1 MLKDKHVL
9 LIDGMALLFR
19 SFFSTSVTGQFMIN
33 SSGIPTNGVQ
43 GFLKHTLLSI
53 KEFNPTH
60 VAVCWDMGSVTF
72 RNDMFDG
79 YKSNR
84 DAPPVELLPQFDF
97 AKESAE
103 ALGLSNIGVVGYEA
117 DDCIGTLAK
126 GYSKEVKVSILSG
139 DHDLLQ
145 LVDEH
150 INVHILKK
158 GYGQYSTYSKKAFI
172 EEKGIT
178 PSQFI
183 DVKAFM
189 GDTSDGYP
197 GVRGIGEKT
206 ATKLIQEYGSIEG
219 VLNNLHLLT
228 NAQQRKIN
236 ENLDMLHLSR
246 QLAKI
251 YCEVPFPDVWTPSI
265 WNGVSSLFHD
275 YVLKHELRTV
285 DRFLSTNFQIN
296 KENLA

>member
-1 MLKDKHVL
+1 MKDKHVL

-228 NAQQRKIN
+228 NAQQRKIK
-236 ENLDMLHLSR
+236 R
-246 QLAKI
+246 KFRYA
-251 YCEVPFPDVWTPSI
+251 
-265 WNGVSSLFHD
+265 SLI
-275 YVLKHELRTV
+275 T
-285 DRFLSTNFQIN
+285 
-296 KENLA
+296 AAC